1 MLPKSCRYI
10 KWYIQNLYLVSEKEL
25 DKKLGSLIR
34 RGGVDVTES
43 KCNIED
49 WIKNKISYHLDIKKN
64 TKTLYV
70 YDYKCNEHFARYTTK
85 IENNNDDI
93 TPSECGTELRKV
105 FQDKTGV
112 TLKKAFGTT
121 SSSDIRL
128 CVPKPLYYINYNYCN
143 KTLHNVSGIDV
154 TSMYPS
160 CVKGALP
167 DAHTAIEKEGRIKPT
182 EEYPFAFYL
191 KSHHCAEYGVFDTHD
206 YTSIDFDSTLF
217 KFLCWNSLKK
227 ELIYKNV
234 KDEEEITILMKPSK
248 YTFDETI
255 DSIMERKKN
264 GDPLAKAVMNIGL
277 GTLHKNPDKQ
287 KGLKR
292 GKNIQSYYH
301 FCAIMQGRANSKQI
315 NTMNEIRKNGGIVLQ
330 SIVDSIIYIDYCH
343 KEFGINE
350 KILGEYHLDYKRKDF
365 RMANVLNRYVVSD
378 NNELIKIRLSGNFDS
393 TEIKNI
399 EDIDNYNSKEY

>member
-1 MLPKSCRYI
+1 MLPPI
-10 KWYIQNLYLVSEKEL
+10 KWYLTDLYIVSEKEI
-25 DKKLGSLIR
+25 DKKLKSLIR
-34 RGGVDVTES
+34 RGGVDVTEG
-43 KCNIED
+43 KCGRED
-49 WIKNKISYHLDIKKN
+49 WNKHKISYHLDIKKRS
-64 TKTLYV
+64 KTLYV
-70 YDYKCNEHFARYTTK
+70 RDYKYSTYFARYTTK
-85 IENNNDDI
+85 IESNDDDI

-105 FQDKTGV
+105 FRDKTGV

-128 CVPKPLYYINYNYCN
+128 CVPKPLYYIDYNQCN
-143 KTLHNVSGIDV
+143 KTLNDVSGIDV
-154 TSMYPS
+154 TSMYPA
-160 CVKGALP
+160 CVKGSLP

-206 YTSIDFDSTLF
+206 YMSIDFDSTLF
-217 KFLCWNSLKK
+217 KFLCWNSLKR

-264 GDPLAKAVMNIGL
+264 GDPLAKAVMNVGI
-277 GTLHKNPDKQ
+277 GTLHKNPDNQ
-287 KGLKR
+287 RGLKK
-292 GKNIQSYYH
+292 GQEIQAYYH
-301 FCAIMQGRANSKQI
+301 FCAIMQGRANIKQI
-315 NTMNEIRKNGGIVLQ
+315 NTMNEITKHGGTVLQ
-330 SIVDSIIYIDYCH
+330 AIVDSIIYIDNCD
-343 KEFGINE
+343 KEFGIDE

-378 NNELIKIRLSGNFDS
+378 NNEIIKIRLSGDFDS
-393 TEIKNI
+393 SEIKKI
-399 EDIDNYNSKEY
+399 EDIDNYNSKE